1 MNSKKEK
8 KKKKK
13 ENNFVFDFIKV
24 TILMIAFVYFR
35 QKVLRVSDKAPKRI
49 KGGALVAANHI
60 GFLDPVLIH
69 CVFWDRRMW
78 CLATKDLYA
87 SKAKRRFFEAAHC
100 IIVDKENFSM
110 GSLHAACDR
119 LKDDKVVMIFPEGH
133 VNFEAEKLDSY
144 KSGAILMAHLSKKPI
159 IPVYIAP
166 PKRWYNRR
174 VVVVGEPIDVN
185 ALCGKIP
192 TMDEMEKASAYM
204 REKEMQLKEYY
215 ENYENRRKKK

>member
-1 MNSKKEK
+1 
-8 KKKKK
+8 
-13 ENNFVFDFIKV
+13 
-24 TILMIAFVYFR
+24 
-35 QKVLRVSDKAPKRI
+35 
-49 KGGALVAANHI
+49 
-60 GFLDPVLIH
+60 
-69 CVFWDRRMW
+69 
-78 CLATKDLYA
+78 
-87 SKAKRRFFEAAHC
+87 
-100 IIVDKENFSM
+100 M